1 MNKRDR
7 SQEWLGDNV
16 EYVIRMF
23 ISAYTKKG
31 KKIAFNR
38 FNKMLD
44 DAGAQYWEKCAI
56 LSWAQKR
63 MIRAGINLEEKC

>member
-7 SQEWLGDNV
+7 SEEWLGDNV

-31 KKIAFNR
+31 KQVAFNR

-44 DAGAQYWEKCAI
+44 DAGAQYWEKCTI
-56 LSWAQKR
+56 LAWAQKR
-63 MIRAGINLEEKC
+63 MQRAGIIYE

>member
-7 SQEWLGDNV
+7 SEEWLGDNV

-31 KKIAFNR
+31 KKVAFNR

-44 DAGAQYWEKCAI
+44 DAGAQYWEKCTI
-56 LSWAQKR
+56 LAWAQKR
-63 MIRAGINLEEKC
+63 MERAGIIYE

>member
-7 SQEWLGDNV
+7 SEEWLGDNV

-31 KKIAFNR
+31 KKVAFNR

-44 DAGAQYWEKCAI
+44 DAGAQYWEKCTI
-56 LSWAQKR
+56 LAWAQKR
-63 MIRAGINLEEKC
+63 MQRAGIIYE